1 MSSLKLII
9 RVAIVTGLLL
19 LLGACVRY
27 PAAEIDSAEQAFADA
42 HAVEAETYAADEW
55 RAAHEALI
63 AAEAEI
69 AVQESRLAPLRSYGE
84 AVAMLT
90 DAEGLARSAESTS
103 VIGRNRACRETEAA
117 VARLRSEISRATM
130 LINEQELGLTGS
142 SESARDLGLRRQEL
156 LSLNESIAEIEI
168 AIGEGR
174 IQQASTMAVALE
186 NKASALVSC
195 SNDARGRIEE

>member
-156 LSLNESIAEIEI
+156 LSLNETIAEIEI

-195 SNDARGRIEE
+195 SNDARSKIEE